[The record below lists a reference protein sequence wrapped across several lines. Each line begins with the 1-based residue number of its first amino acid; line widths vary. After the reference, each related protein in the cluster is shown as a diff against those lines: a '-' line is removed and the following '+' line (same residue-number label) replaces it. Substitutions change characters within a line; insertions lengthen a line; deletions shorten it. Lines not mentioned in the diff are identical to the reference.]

1 MKNSACFSCKKGTL
15 KPPPLNPRKLDI
27 RKTPDHLPDLFF
39 IGLISSS
46 RGSGKS
52 WKLLEL
58 MKMYD
63 NADTFDTIN
72 FFCPTLN
79 ADPKYEMLNDFKAEV
94 NTFDD
99 YDDKVM
105 EDLIK
110 TQDNKIEKYHGEK
123 DKLKIWKRWN
133 RGVPLEQFT
142 PLEVMYLNE
151 HDFQQPRTEFPLG
164 EPSCIFIF
172 DDLMGNTDLYGS
184 QNRKGFD
191 FKKFAIKHRHHRASL
206 LFSTQ
211 AFKGGVPKGIRN
223 NLSMLLL
230 GANKSPAIKKEIA
243 DEVSAYVSRDDFVEM
258 WDRATEDPYSFYMV
272 DYEAPKDK
280 KFRQVSPYAW
290 DNYMIPYSKE
300 HE

>member
-1 MKNSACFSCKKGTL
+1 MSKCISCSKGSL

-27 RKTPDHLPDLFF
+27 RKTPDGLPDLFF
-39 IGLISSS
+39 IGLLSSS

-58 MKMYD
+58 LKMYD
-63 NADTFDTIN
+63 KADTFDTIN

-79 ADPKYEMLNDFKAEV
+79 ADPKYEILNDFKAEV

-99 YDDKVM
+99 YDDATM

-110 TQDNKIEKYHGEK
+110 AQDAKIQMYHKEK
-123 DKLKIWKRWN
+123 DKKKIWKRWN
-133 RGVPLEQFT
+133 RGVPLDQFK
-142 PLEVMYLNE
+142 PEEVMYMAE
-151 HDFQQPRTEFPLG
+151 TDFQEPPSQFPHG

-172 DDLMGNTDLYGS
+172 DDLMGNTDLYGNTS
-184 QNRKGFD
+184 KKGFD

-211 AFKGGVPKGIRN
+211 AFKNGVPKSIRN
-223 NLSMLLL
+223 NLSLLLL
-230 GANKSPAIKKEIA
+230 GANKSPQVKKEIA
-243 DEVSAYVSRDDFVEM
+243 DEVSAYVSRDDFINM
-258 WDRATEDPYSFYMV
+258 WDAATNEPYHFFMV
-272 DYEAPKDK
+272 DYEAPQGK

-290 DNYMIPYSKE
+290 DNYFTT
-300 HE
+300 